1 MEGIVINYRG
11 NSTGRTMRHLVVK
24 VASVDNRAKAE
35 KLVGKKVIFNTG
47 KKDIVGKVNAPHGN
61 SGALRAVFEQAMPG
75 QSIGQ
80 KVKIE

>member
-1 MEGIVINYRG
+1 MEGTIVNFRR
-11 NSTGRTMRHLVVK
+11 NSTCQKQNHLVVTVSDVDSK
-24 VASVDNRAKAE
+24 DKAS

-47 KKDIVGKVNAPHGN
+47 KKDIVGKVNAIHGN

-75 QSIGQ
+75 QSLGK

>member
-1 MEGIVINYRG
+1 MEGTIINYRG

-24 VASVDNRAKAE
+24 VSGIDNKDKAE
-35 KLVGKKVIFNTG
+35 KFIGKKVTFNTG
-47 KKDIVGKVNAPHGN
+47 KKDIVGKINATHGN

-75 QSIGQ
+75 QSLGQ